1 MKKKK
6 IFVEYISN
14 SLNGNN
20 FFVNGNSSF
29 VEHIKVFYEV
39 L

>member
-1 MKKKK
+1 MKKNF
-6 IFVEYISN
+6 FVEYISN
-14 SLNGNN
+14 LLNDNN
-20 FFVNGNSSF
+20 FFVNGNNCF